1 MLIQENDALISSTV
15 GLEKQMED
23 LVENHLKET
32 LELNQSIKD
41 KDKQIEQLSSDLN

>member
-1 MLIQENDALISSTV
+1 MLLQENDALISSTA

-23 LVENHLKET
+23 LTQAHLKET

-41 KDKQIEQLSSDLN
+41 KDL